1 MNYDDMITDL
11 KQFIYATVSQ
21 ATADLATKDEL
32 KNLATKDDLAKLE
45 SKLAA
50 DIKEVKDAITDT
62 VFPFI
67 ETVDDQ
73 VQDHEKRLKKLERR
87 AA

>member
-21 ATADLATKDEL
+21 ATADLATKD
-32 KNLATKDDLAKLE
+32 DLAKLE
-45 SKLAA
+45 AKLTA
-50 DIKEVKDAITDT
+50 DIQEVKDAINDT
-62 VFPFI
+62 VFPYI
-67 ETVDDQ
+67 ETVGDQ
-73 VQDHEKRLKKLERR
+73 VQNHEKRLKKLEKH